1 MKDNQFVKIILYVLI
16 VVFIFLLLRN
26 NRSLEGYDL
35 SDLTVGKW
43 KLSGDSSTFNV
54 SSSEDGKTVSF
65 GAPVK
70 VQDLTI
76 MKATQD
82 SGLMR
87 KDEPALIIPGNGLFI
102 GTADGRGIRID
113 KDGNLQVRNDILTY
127 GENIWI
133 NRDGSYFRLIGSND
147 GNVYIDGGGWTV
159 FRNRGDQ
166 YKSQFSPQGH
176 LYMENLKNNSCC
188 SKGR

>member
-26 NRSLEGYDL
+26 NKSLEGYID
-35 SDLTVGKW
+35 DLTVGKW

-76 MKATQD
+76 MKATED
-82 SGLMR
+82 KGLMR
-87 KDEPALIIPGNGLFI
+87 KDEPVLIIPSTGLFI
-102 GTADGRGIRID
+102 GTADGKGIRVD
-113 KDGNLQVRNDILTY
+113 KDGNLSANGAISGISLHTPQL
-127 GENIWI
+127 NIGSKDGSWPYFQTTAPI
-133 NRDGSYFRLIGSND
+133 NRSEFKFIKDTSNGITLNIGND
-147 GNVYIDGGGWTV
+147 HHDFKFTA
-159 FRNRGDQ
+159 
-166 YKSQFSPQGH
+166 
-176 LYMENLKNNSCC
+176 
-188 SKGR
+188 